1 MSKADQWFT
10 IALCACILI
19 YVMVLII
26 GLTTHRLSFLS
37 TLVNLITGL
46 SILLYWIQKQL
57 RIEYHIFEM
66 REWAALSFEVIVFGI
81 SIYAIVTK
89 QWTGGL
95 RIFAYIFFGIHL
107 LALLLMVIF
116 VMTFKMKRLF

>member
-1 MSKADQWFT
+1 MSKADQWVT
-10 IALCACILI
+10 IALCACILTYGI
-19 YVMVLII
+19 VLII
-26 GLTTHRLSFLS
+26 GLTTHRFPFLS

-46 SILLYWIQKQL
+46 SILLYWVQKQL

-66 REWAALSFEVIVFGI
+66 REWAALLFEAIVVGI

-89 QWTGGL
+89 QWTTGL

-107 LALLLMVIF
+107 FVLLAMVIF
-116 VMTFKMKRLF
+116 AMTFRMKRLF